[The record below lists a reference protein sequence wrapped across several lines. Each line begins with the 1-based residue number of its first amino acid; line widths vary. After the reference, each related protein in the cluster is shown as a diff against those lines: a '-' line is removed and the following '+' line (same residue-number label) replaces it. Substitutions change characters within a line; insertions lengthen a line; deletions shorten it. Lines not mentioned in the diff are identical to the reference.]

1 MGRLNPD
8 NLRRAKELM
17 GLYPEPRSAL
27 LPMLHIVQE
36 QDGYLTS
43 DGMEHVAE
51 LLDLAPA
58 EVYGTA
64 SFYDMFFMHP
74 VGRYLVSVCTNL
86 ACMFSGAYE
95 LLHHAEERLGIPS
108 GSTTSDGEFTLEEVE
123 CVAYCGAAPCLA
135 VNWRYFG
142 PVSNADFDRLVDDLR
157 TGRLSDR
164 VPPHGTLNRVRRK
177 VDMATVPSGGQ
188 PVAPVEEESTRLQRE
203 SPPLAPV
210 GATGEDDPSSPT
222 RVTAPAP
229 SHARAIRVAGENR
242 SEKGEEGD
250 GEDEADSG
258 GGSS

>member
-1 MGRLNPD
+1 LARLNPD

-27 LPMLHIVQE
+27 LPMLHLVQE

-51 LLDLAPA
+51 LLDLAAA

-74 VGRYLVSVCTNL
+74 VGRYLVSVCTNV
-86 ACMFSGAYE
+86 ACMLLGAYE
-95 LLHHAEERLGIPS
+95 LLHHAEERLGVPS
-108 GSTTSDGEFTLEEVE
+108 GATTSDGEFTLEEVE
-123 CVAYCGAAPCLA
+123 CVAFCGEAPCLA

-142 PVSNADFDRLVDDLR
+142 NVSNADFDRLIDDLR

-177 VDMATVPSGGQ
+177 VDMVTIPSGGQ
-188 PVAPVEEESTRLQRE
+188 PVAPVEEEETRLQRQ

-210 GATGEDDPSSPT
+210 GATGEDDPASPT

-229 SHARAIRVAGENR
+229 SQARAIRVAGENV
-242 SEKGEEGD
+242 SGKSEEGD
-250 GEDEADSG
+250 REDEADSG

>member
-36 QDGYLTS
+36 QEGYLTS

-51 LLDLAPA
+51 LLDITAA

-74 VGRYLVSVCTNL
+74 VGRYLLSVCTNI
-86 ACMFSGAYE
+86 ACMLNGAYE
-95 LLHHAEERLGIPS
+95 LLHHAEERLGVAS
-108 GSTTSDGEFTLEEVE
+108 GATTSDGEFTLEEVE
-123 CVAYCGAAPCLA
+123 CVAFCGEAPCLA

-142 PVSNADFDRLVDDLR
+142 NVSNADFDRLVDDLR

-177 VDMATVPSGGQ
+177 VDMVTVPSGGQ
-188 PVAPVEEESTRLQRE
+188 PVAPVEEEDTRVQRR

-210 GATGEDDPSSPT
+210 GATGEKDPDQP
-222 RVTAPAP
+222 RVTASGP
-229 SHARAIRVAGENR
+229 SHARAIRVAGDPSSTEA
-242 SEKGEEGD
+242 EDDDAGD
-250 GEDEADSG
+250 EDEDD
-258 GGSS
+258 GGSQ